1 MIDNRIHYYLA
12 LDTETTNGLE
22 QPFVYDIGGAIVD
35 KQGRIYER
43 FSFVIRDVFVH
54 ERELMRT
61 AYYADK
67 IPEYAADIREGKRE
81 MVNFMFARRFILNLM
96 EKYNVKDVAAYNAH
110 FDRNALNTTIR
121 WLTKSR
127 VRYFFPYG
135 TNFVCIWNMACQTIC
150 QRVTYRRFCEE
161 NQLFSGNGHGTDK
174 KARNI
179 STSAEN
185 VYRYLILNPEY
196 QEEHKGLDDV
206 LIETEIMKR
215 CFSSHKAMPHGK
227 GIRRNCW
234 MDVKRM

>member
-1 MIDNRIHYYLA
+1 MADNRIHYYLA

-43 FSFVIRDVFVH
+43 FSFVIRDIFVH
-54 ERELMRT
+54 ERELMQT
-61 AYYADK
+61 AYYAEK

-96 EKYNVKDVAAYNAH
+96 EKYNVKDIAAYNAH

-150 QRVTYRRFCEE
+150 QRITYRRFCEE
-161 NQLFSGNGHGTDK
+161 NQLFSGNGHGTNK

-215 CFSSHKAMPHGK
+215 CFSSHKAMPYGK

-234 MDVKRM
+234 MDVKRT

>member
-1 MIDNRIHYYLA
+1 MDNRIHYYLA

-22 QPFVYDIGGAIVD
+22 QPFVYDIGGAVVD

-43 FSFVIRDVFVH
+43 FSFVIRDVFVY

-96 EKYNVKDVAAYNAH
+96 EKYNIHDVAAYNAH
-110 FDRNALNTTIR
+110 FDRNALDTTVR
-121 WLTKSR
+121 WLTKSK
-127 VRYFFPYG
+127 VRFFFPYG
-135 TNFVCIWNMACQTIC
+135 TEFVCIWNMACQTIC
-150 QRVTYRRFCEE
+150 QRKTYKEFCEKNE
-161 NQLFSGNGHGTDK
+161 LFSGNGHGTNK

-179 STSAEN
+179 STSVEN
-185 VYRYLILNPEY
+185 VYRYLLLNPEY

-215 CFSSHKAMPHGK
+215 CFSSHMAMPHGK

-234 MDVKRM
+234 MDVKRT

>member
-12 LDTETTNGLE
+12 LDTETTNGLD
-22 QPFVYDIGGAIVD
+22 QPLVYDIGGAIVD
-35 KQGRIYER
+35 KQGHIYET
-43 FSFVIRDVFVH
+43 FSFVIRDIYIH
-54 ERELMRT
+54 ERELMQT

-96 EKYNVKDVAAYNAH
+96 EKYNVHDVAAYNAH

-135 TNFVCIWNMACQTIC
+135 TEFVCIWNMACQTIC
-150 QRVTYRRFCEE
+150 QRKTYKDFCEE
-161 NQLFSGNGHGTDK
+161 NGLISNRG
-174 KARNI
+174 RNI

-185 VYRYLILNPEY
+185 VFRYLILNPEY

-206 LIETEIMKR
+206 LIETEIMHR

-234 MDVKRM
+234 MDVKRT